1 MKPFEK
7 ILVPIDFGLHSTE
20 AMRRAVDV
28 ASHYGASLSL
38 VYVYEPLDYAL
49 PEGYA
54 LYTPEQ
60 VGQLLDDFRERL
72 SSAAR
77 EVEEMGA
84 AGVKHEVL
92 TGPAASEI
100 VDGGVCIRAMLQE
113 QPDDLGS
120 SEPYRSHERRIFAIG
135 VRTGARVERAVRSGD
150 VIGSD
155 RVEEVRI
162 GAALGCERRGKCL
175 HDGGE
180 NERE

>member
-7 ILVPIDFGLHSTE
+7 ILVPIDFGQHSAE

-28 ASHYGASLSL
+28 AGHYGASLTL

-72 SSAAR
+72 RAAAR
-77 EVEEMGA
+77 EVEGMGA
-84 AGVKHEVL
+84 PAVAHEVL

-100 VDGGVCIRAMLQE
+100 VEYARAHGM
-113 QPDDLGS
+113 DLIVMGT
-120 SEPYRSHERRIFAIG
+120 HG
-135 VRTGARVERAVRSGD
+135 
-150 VIGSD
+150 
-155 RVEEVRI
+155 
-162 GAALGCERRGKCL
+162 RRGLSHLLMGSVAERVLRTAPCPVLTVKVDGQVG
-175 HDGGE
+175 HDADAHAKGKAA
-180 NERE
+180 